1 MHTLEIYFWRAIN
14 PLMNKSTGVRWFM
27 RSAYRATQPMG
38 RAAERI
44 LESPF
49 GILYFAAVLFVGS
62 AAFGFGYLIG
72 LWLG

>member
-1 MHTLEIYFWRAIN
+1 MHTLEIHFWRVVN
-14 PLMNKSTGVRWFM
+14 PLMNKSAGVRWFM
-27 RSAYRATQPMG
+27 RSAYRTTKPLG
-38 RAAERI
+38 RAADRI

-49 GILYFAAVLFVGS
+49 AILYFAAVLVLGS